1 MKTKDYW
8 IKMNYNGYNYYRLR
22 CPKCGKVFVMPKA
35 WGVWKGCPV
44 CWTELEY
51 KSNKKEI
58 NKIRKTT
65 KETEPLERIADALE
79 KIAEIQQ
86 QPLQSIKIG
95 NSGILYDFTSSDTNL
110 K

>member
-1 MKTKDYW
+1 MKNYW
-8 IKMNYNGYNYYRLR
+8 IERVPKSDMAYRLS
-22 CPKCGKVFVMPKA
+22 CPKCHKTFIMPKA

-51 KSNKKEI
+51 KSNKKELT
-58 NKIRKTT
+58 KVRKTT

-79 KIAEIQQ
+79 KIAEKQQ
-86 QPLQSIKIG
+86 QPLQNIKIG
-95 NSGILYDFTSSDTNL
+95 EHGILYDFTSSDTNL